1 MPNIAI
7 FIDAENIQPIY
18 ADQIFSYA
26 GAAGT
31 ITVKE
36 IYGAGI
42 ALNEWAAPILQHAIH
57 TNVTLRPN
65 RYKNSSDIALVIGAM
80 DLLSRRERT
89 SRGQG
94 PTEGERSEDMPD
106 TIFIASSDSDFSA
119 LAVRLR
125 TAGMEVVGIGN
136 VEKTNSA
143 WRIAC
148 SKFISLTEDSQPQ
161 EPCQTEKAEEPAPG
175 QEPARQQRREAPTH
189 AARAENI
196 RALILSILADNGG
209 MMQTTPFFRL
219 LNEDPDYR
227 YDQRGSKRNPMDYL
241 TQHYADILR
250 LEKRPDGT
258 LWFVSAAPV
267 EGRKARKAPE
277 PAAPQQEPQP
287 QPQGISAALFTAA
300 GVAEETAQ
308 QISALCAENHNL
320 RSIYNRL
327 RKLYGDTDGR
337 KYYQIVKKHFRK
349 PGNDS

>member
-7 FIDAENIQPIY
+7 FIDAENIDPIY

-26 GAAGT
+26 GAAGA

-80 DLLSRRERT
+80 DLLARRT
-89 SRGQG
+89 QLCRGGRDGEGG
-94 PTEGERSEDMPD
+94 PAEPVPD
-106 TIFIASSDSDFSA
+106 TIIIASSDSDFSA

-148 SKFISLTEDSQPQ
+148 SKFIPLTEDGQVP
-161 EPCQTEKAEEPAPG
+161 EPAVP
-175 QEPARQQRREAPTH
+175 EAKSLARPLEDQKKQRREAPTH

-196 RALILSILADNGG
+196 RALITALLKDNGG
-209 MMQTTPFFRL
+209 AMQTTAFFRL
-219 LNEDPDYR
+219 LNDDPDYR
-227 YDQRGSKRNPMDYL
+227 YDQRGSKRNPLDYL
-241 TQHYADILR
+241 AQHYGDVLR
-250 LEKRPDGT
+250 VEKRPDGSM
-258 LWFVSAAPV
+258 WFVSAVSAESRSGGKKEKPQEAPPAPAPV
-267 EGRKARKAPE
+267 PE
-277 PAAPQQEPQP
+277 QT
-287 QPQGISAALFTAA
+287 GITPALFTAA
-300 GVAEETAQ
+300 GASEELAQ
-308 QISALCAENHNL
+308 QITALCAENHSL

-327 RKLYGDTDGR
+327 RKLCGDTDGR
-337 KYYQIVKKHFRK
+337 RYSQIVKKHCPK
-349 PGNDS
+349 AGNG